1 MTETEILEIIKDSK
15 RLQLLAN
22 QFRQKPDA
30 SELMVL
36 LNSDNDKI
44 VEVGVWIAGEILVDK
59 ANAEPMISRL
69 HQLLSHPNSSIRF
82 HAIGALFPFLDLSNP
97 ATREMLT
104 KLSHDSDKAV
114 RLSVEAALK
123 KMS

>member
-15 RLQLLAN
+15 RLHSLAN
-22 QFRQKPDA
+22 QFRRNPDV

-44 VEVGVWIAGEILVDK
+44 IEVGVWISGEILIDK
-59 ANAEPMISRL
+59 ASAQPVISRL
-69 HQLLSHPNSSIRF
+69 HQLVSHSNSSIRL
-82 HAIGALFPFLDLSNP
+82 HAIGALFPFLDRSNP
-97 ATREMLT
+97 TTLEMLT
-104 KLSHDSDKAV
+104 KLSHDSNRGV
-114 RLSVEAALK
+114 RLAVEAVLK